1 MDLPR
6 ATPAQH
12 VAAAIPAPVAS
23 AAADAEPGLSRAE
36 LEPKIGLIWAEAL
49 GLERVTTGDN
59 FFALGGHSLLAVQVH
74 RRLKSELE
82 LARLSITDLFRFP
95 VLGDFA
101 SHVATFGAVKPGPG
115 PMKLAPAAAEG
126 RKAPD
131 AASQDDGRGD
141 AMARRRALRMSS
153 RTS

>member
-1 MDLPR
+1 MTD
-6 ATPAQH
+6 AQ
-12 VAAAIPAPVAS
+12 VV
-23 AAADAEPGLSRAE
+23 PGRLD
-36 LEPKIGLIWAEAL
+36 P
-49 GLERVTTGDN
+49 DM
-59 FFALGGHSLLAVQVH
+59 ALGGDL
-74 RRLKSELE
+74 RLDAD
-82 LARLSITDLFRFP
+82 LAREAVRSKVAIPLGLSITDLFRFP

-101 SHVATFGAVKPGPG
+101 SHVATFGAVKPGPR

-131 AASQDDGRGD
+131 AAAQDDGRGD